1 MDTVTSVAGVGTS
14 QAQIQM
20 QYQAAIL
27 AKQKAVAEGI
37 GEAAIKLIQAAMA
50 NPELGN
56 TINMTV

>member
-1 MDTVTSVAGVGTS
+1 MDAVTSVASVGTS

-20 QYQAAIL
+20 QYQAAVL

>member
-1 MDTVTSVAGVGTS
+1 MDAVTSVAGVGTS

-20 QYQAAIL
+20 QYQAAVL